1 MVGAAH
7 LVLMLW
13 SSTLVSTPL
22 VLSADVQVRHAQVRL
37 GDLADLS
44 SLPARLRQRA
54 SSLKLVRLGPTQRTL
69 SMRSRRV
76 AERARAL
83 MPSLRPWLVG
93 EADFAIAVRR
103 TGDYAKHVTS
113 PAAASCGRMLRAVRA
128 GARPAPGD
136 DAPAPCD
143 VRNPERPFGYDHQTR
158 RVRAARDIAPG
169 ETLQSPPAS
178 LMVAIHPGA
187 SLRLQT
193 TIGAVTVER
202 DVEAMQAARSGDPVF
217 VRAADGSVFAAPAVE
232 VE

>member
-83 MPSLRPWLVG
+83 MPSLRPWLVSEG
-93 EADFAIAVRR
+93 DFAIAVRR
-103 TGDYAKHVTS
+103 TGGGQPATS
-113 PAAASCGRMLRAVRA
+113 PAAASCVRMLRAVRA
-128 GARPAPGD
+128 GATPAP
-136 DAPAPCD
+136 
-143 VRNPERPFGYDHQTR
+143 
-158 RVRAARDIAPG
+158 
-169 ETLQSPPAS
+169 
-178 LMVAIHPGA
+178 
-187 SLRLQT
+187 
-193 TIGAVTVER
+193 
-202 DVEAMQAARSGDPVF
+202 
-217 VRAADGSVFAAPAVE
+217 
-232 VE
+232 